1 MEKKISLFLEHIEI
15 NKEICTIDKCI
26 EEKFE
31 CKYNKFINFLIRNR
45 HRKLQITSS
54 SAYFYVSSSYK
65 QKVLLNAPFIWNE
78 NIQVKNIEYDKG
90 IFKVKES
97 GIYDLFGDIVTNE
110 PIQYILFINGVP
122 DLNSCFGRNSSANRC
137 LLSQFVSFKEG
148 DVFEIRNCSSY
159 TADINSIGSA
169 VGQSIMFSGFKLSPS
184 DYVDT
189 HPKLPSSLNE
199 LASLSPLGGKVPSL
213 NPLGGKIPSLSPL
226 GGKVPPPLVY
236 PPEEEAPVPPT
247 VPKGS
252 SIQKKPWNL

>member
-1 MEKKISLFLEHIEI
+1 MEKIFFKNDSEYIE
-15 NKEICTIDKCI
+15 KEEICTIDKCI

-78 NIQVKNIEYDKG
+78 NIQVKNIEYDNG
-90 IFKVKES
+90 IFKIKES

-110 PIQYILFINGVP
+110 PLQYILFINGIP

-159 TADINSIGSA
+159 SEDININSISFA
-169 VGQSIMFSGFKLSPS
+169 IGQSIMFSGFKLSLS
-184 DYVDT
+184 DYVNT
-189 HPKLPSSLNE
+189 HPKVFSSLHE
-199 LASLSPLGGKVPSL
+199 LASPLGVK
-213 NPLGGKIPSLSPL
+213 
-226 GGKVPPPLVY
+226 KVPPPLVY
-236 PPEEEAPVPPT
+236 PPVEEAPVPPT

-252 SIQKKPWNL
+252 SIQKKPWNIS

>member
-1 MEKKISLFLEHIEI
+1 MEKIFFKNDSEYIE
-15 NKEICTIDKCI
+15 KEEICTIDKCI

-31 CKYNKFINFLIRNR
+31 YNKFINFLIRNR

-78 NIQVKNIEYDKG
+78 NIQVKNIEYDNG
-90 IFKVKES
+90 IFKIKES

-110 PIQYILFINGVP
+110 PLQYILFINGIP

-148 DVFEIRNCSSY
+148 DVFEIRNSSSE
-159 TADINSIGSA
+159 DITLISSA
-169 VGQSIMFSGFKLSPS
+169 VGQSIIFSGFKLNPS
-184 DYVDT
+184 DYVNTD
-189 HPKLPSSLNE
+189 PNISDPLEVLGS
-199 LASLSPLGGKVPSL
+199 SPLGVKVPS
-213 NPLGGKIPSLSPL
+213 PS
-226 GGKVPPPLVY
+226 GVKVPPPLVY
-236 PPEEEAPVPPT
+236 PPVEEAPVPPT

-252 SIQKKPWNL
+252 SVQKKPWNIS